1 MLGDRASACAD
12 RALISHL
19 LGQTYVSALDRH
31 MRRSLRLPPKRA
43 IEGTRWRE
51 RIEFSLHGELGRED
65 DERYG
70 QLRSRL
76 QPSLEQITVADLVRF
91 LLWLPADEREK
102 VVDLLRAIQDR
113 RWHETGLEPVI
124 ISEA

>member
-1 MLGDRASACAD
+1 MLGDHASACAD
-12 RALISHL
+12 LALLSHMS
-19 LGQTYVSALDRH
+19 GQ
-31 MRRSLRLPPKRA
+31 
-43 IEGTRWRE
+43 I
-51 RIEFSLHGELGRED
+51 
-65 DERYG
+65 
-70 QLRSRL
+70 

-124 ISEA
+124 ISEAQEEAR